1 MCWLNS
7 AVDEEDGLQVRWVA
21 ANVLQNQSQ
30 TANSG

>member
-7 AVDEEDGLQVRWVA
+7 AADEEDGLQVWWVA

-30 TANSG
+30 TPDRG